1 MLLDTNII
9 IYAAQPQYLALRL
22 FLDSIRRWVSVVSYI
37 EALGYHGI
45 TADAERHLS
54 EFFQGSQMLPLTDD
68 IAQRAIGI
76 RRQRR
81 TGLGDAIIA
90 ATAMAHNLTLVTHN
104 VQDFRRIAGLEL
116 LAPILNDR

>member
-1 MLLDTNII
+1 MLIDTNII
-9 IYAAQPQYLALRL
+9 IYAAQPRYLALRL

-45 TADAERHLS
+45 TGDAERHLS
-54 EFFQGSQMLPLTDD
+54 EFFRDSQMLPLTDD

-76 RRQRR
+76 RRRRR

-104 VQDFRRIAGLEL
+104 VQDFRRVAGLEL
-116 LAPILNDR
+116 LDPLINGR